1 MRDKWYAKPDDLIG
15 GWCVM
20 DTDMTPG
27 EANRPEIACFISEK
41 LARHIAYL
49 HNQWVYEGCEED
61 MTPVKMVPGKKYGTY
76 HVDDHVSFTVCGV
89 ITKGT
94 RASNYVE
101 VQSGPYFG
109 LPYGDKV
116 TVHFEMVS
124 HLPGDKV
131 KPW

>member
-61 MTPVKMVPGKKYGTY
+61 MTPVK
-76 HVDDHVSFTVCGV
+76 
-89 ITKGT
+89 
-94 RASNYVE
+94 VE

-116 TVHFEMVS
+116 IVHFEVVLDPQMVS